1 MTNREFGLV
10 FKDCRVF
17 SSPDLINT
25 KQRSETM
32 PEGAIERPLSP
43 SLPRDC
49 GHECRVCKVE
59 VVSLTDYASHIS
71 SPTHKQNVE
80 AAEQKQAWNDRDEDY
95 FDQAL
100 VDLIEKRKE
109 QCR

>member
-1 MTNREFGLV
+1 
-10 FKDCRVF
+10 
-17 SSPDLINT
+17 
-25 KQRSETM
+25 M
-32 PEGAIERPLSP
+32 PEGTIERPLSP

-49 GHECRVCKVE
+49 GHECRVCKVT

-80 AAEQKQAWNDRDEDY
+80 AAERKNAGNDHEEDY
-95 FDQAL
+95 FDPVL

-109 QCR
+109 QIR

>member
-1 MTNREFGLV
+1 
-10 FKDCRVF
+10 
-17 SSPDLINT
+17 
-25 KQRSETM
+25 M
-32 PEGAIERPLSP
+32 PEGTIERPLSP

-49 GHECRVCKVE
+49 GHECRVCKVT

-80 AAEQKQAWNDRDEDY
+80 AAEKKKNDQEEDY

-100 VDLIEKRKE
+100 TDLIEKRKE
-109 QCR
+109 QIR

>member
-1 MTNREFGLV
+1 
-10 FKDCRVF
+10 
-17 SSPDLINT
+17 
-25 KQRSETM
+25 M
-32 PEGAIERPLSP
+32 PEGTIERPLSP

-49 GHECRVCKVE
+49 GHACRVCKVK

-80 AAEQKQAWNDRDEDY
+80 AADKKHTGDDQDEEY

-100 VDLIEKRKE
+100 VDLIEKRKK
-109 QCR
+109 QIR

>member
-1 MTNREFGLV
+1 MAGSAGR
-10 FKDCRVF
+10 KIKR
-17 SSPDLINT
+17 DL
-25 KQRSETM
+25 SVTM
-32 PEGAIERPLSP
+32 PEGRIERPLSP

-49 GHECRVCKVE
+49 GHECTVCKLTL
-59 VVSLTDYASHIS
+59 VSLTDYASHIS

-80 AAEQKQAWNDRDEDY
+80 AAEQSPSWNVKEDY

-109 QCR
+109 QLR